1 MCESETRRKRSST
14 LFEHFMDMHHKPLL
28 CHALSVCDRYTY
40 LVVFETAVAPAFVV
54 VEVLGF
60 GAVDDVGLLV
70 VAI

>member
-1 MCESETRRKRSST
+1 
-14 LFEHFMDMHHKPLL
+14 MDMHHKPLL